1 MESLKLNNLKK
12 SFGNTE
18 IIKGV
23 NLSISNN
30 EIHAI
35 IGPNGAGKSTLFN
48 LISHRFEVTDG
59 QIIMNG
65 TDVTLKNAQEISRMG
80 LSRSFQ
86 ITNIFPK
93 MSVFENVRLSL
104 LWAMDYKYSFWHMVG
119 KQPELNENAEI
130 YYRLKNHEEF
140 CTKLEIKYSTI
151 LPRMSR
157 DFLINFSKKDHL
169 IDAKKK
175 LGKPPL
181 HLSQSKSLTNLH
193 KGKSVSPKK
202 RSRSASPLKR
212 IKEEEKLTD
221 KAPFDQLGTGY
232 FAVLIDQGE
241 GTKPY
246 QGLSPL
252 NGKSLSD
259 SAETYF
265 AQSEQLPT
273 SFHLKFGK
281 IRQANGKEN
290 WRAGGI
296 MVQHLPTSNFQAS
309 DGNSS
314 DPSGLLS
321 SQDLLNGDNAE
332 NWHRINYHLGTIE
345 ELEMIG
351 PSVTPSEL
359 LVRLFHEEG
368 PRIFDT
374 QSVRF
379 GCSCSEER
387 VRQSLSIYSA
397 KDISKMITEE
407 GLVTADCQFCGAHYE
422 LDPKSV
428 GFEAVNSGN

>member
-1 MESLKLNNLKK
+1 MSLGNKIAWDDTVLPFQLDAADMRGRIARLDGVLQGILKQHQYPKAVEALVAEMALLTALIGESIKLQWK
-12 SFGNTE
+12 
-18 IIKGV
+18 
-23 NLSISNN
+23 
-30 EIHAI
+30 
-35 IGPNGAGKSTLFN
+35 
-48 LISHRFEVTDG
+48 
-59 QIIMNG
+59 
-65 TDVTLKNAQEISRMG
+65 
-80 LSRSFQ
+80 
-86 ITNIFPK
+86 
-93 MSVFENVRLSL
+93 LSL
-104 LWAMDYKYSFWHMVG
+104 QVQTNGPVRMIATDFYAPKETGETAQIRAYASFD
-119 KQPELNENAEI
+119 K
-130 YYRLKNHEEF
+130 
-140 CTKLEIKYSTI
+140 
-151 LPRMSR
+151 
-157 DFLINFSKKDHL
+157 
-169 IDAKKK
+169 
-175 LGKPPL
+175 
-181 HLSQSKSLTNLH
+181 
-193 KGKSVSPKK
+193 
-202 RSRSASPLKR
+202 
-212 IKEEEKLTD
+212 EKLTD
-221 KAPFDQLGTGY
+221 KDPFDQLGKGY

-252 NGKSLSD
+252 NGRSLSD

-273 SFHLKFGK
+273 VFHLKFDK
-281 IRQANGKEN
+281 IKQAYMEET

-309 DGNSS
+309 EENSS

-332 NWHRINYHLGTIE
+332 NWNRINYHLNTIE
-345 ELEMIG
+345 DLELIG

-359 LVRLFHEEG
+359 LVRLFHEEQ

-379 GCSCSEER
+379 GCSCSEDR

-397 KDISKMITEE
+397 KDISQMITSD

-428 GFEAVNSGN
+428 GFEAINSGT